1 MTCLFVVSRDN
12 MTGLLNKTIQK
23 TTIGVFGKTGDGKS
37 SLINAILDEEGLLP
51 TGTLDACTSVIIQVE
66 AGAERDQYT
75 ATIEFISKEVSYNC
89 YITTI
94 IL

>member
-1 MTCLFVVSRDN
+1 MAD
-12 MTGLLNKTIQK
+12 LLKETIQK

-37 SLINAILDEEGLLP
+37 SLINAILGEEGLLP
-51 TGTLDACTSVIIQVE
+51 IGDVDACTPVIIQVE
-66 AGAERDQYT
+66 AGADGDQYT

-94 IL
+94 IM

>member
-1 MTCLFVVSRDN
+1 MTCLFVVSRDI
-12 MTGLLNKTIQK
+12 MADLLKKTIQK

-37 SLINAILDEEGLLP
+37 SLINAILDEEELLP

-75 ATIEFISKEVSYNC
+75 ATVEFISKEVSYNC
-89 YITTI
+89 YITTV

>member
-1 MTCLFVVSRDN
+1 MTCLFVVSRDI
-12 MTGLLNKTIQK
+12 MTDLLKKTVQK

-37 SLINAILDEEGLLP
+37 SLINAILGEEGLLP
-51 TGTLDACTSVIIQVE
+51 IGAVESCTSVIIQVE

-89 YITTI
+89 YITTV

>member
-1 MTCLFVVSRDN
+1 MTD
-12 MTGLLNKTIQK
+12 LLKKTIQK

-37 SLINAILDEEGLLP
+37 SLINAILDEEELLP

-89 YITTI
+89 YITTV